1 MRAEAALLLLSAGL
15 LSACGPSAP
24 PSPAAGATP
33 ATPAPTAHLAFEPPA
48 FDFGR
53 VLPGR
58 PMRKQFTLRNLT
70 GEAVAVTSVTTD
82 CGCLL
87 VGDHPRMLAP
97 GAAAPL
103 TIQLTTPDHA
113 GPVVRNVVVHTGT
126 AGAETV
132 GLTLRATV
140 IAEGNGPG

>member
-1 MRAEAALLLLSAGL
+1 MRTEAALLLLTAAL

-24 PSPAAGATP
+24 PPPAPGASP
-33 ATPAPTAHLAFEPPA
+33 ATPAAAPGLAFEPAA

-53 VLPGR
+53 VRPGR
-58 PMRKQFTLRNLT
+58 QMQKQFTLRNLT
-70 GEAVAVTSVTTD
+70 GAAIAITSVTTD
-82 CGCLL
+82 CGCLV
-87 VGDHPRMLAP
+87 VGDHPRTLAP

-103 TIQLTTPDHA
+103 TLRLSMPDHA
-113 GPVVRNVVVHTGT
+113 GPVVRNVVVHTGA

-140 IAEGNGPG
+140 IAEGDGPG